1 MVLHLEYRADLVDH
15 FRHENNKLFE
25 DKGLDKNLI
34 MLNEPLMDELWVR
47 YQKDVSEYDV
57 PPYQAFRQ
65 ILNDKFNIPEP
76 DTYDTK

>member
-34 MLNEPLMDELWVR
+34 MRNETLIDELLVR
-47 YQKDVSEYDV
+47 Y
-57 PPYQAFRQ
+57 
-65 ILNDKFNIPEP
+65 
-76 DTYDTK
+76 